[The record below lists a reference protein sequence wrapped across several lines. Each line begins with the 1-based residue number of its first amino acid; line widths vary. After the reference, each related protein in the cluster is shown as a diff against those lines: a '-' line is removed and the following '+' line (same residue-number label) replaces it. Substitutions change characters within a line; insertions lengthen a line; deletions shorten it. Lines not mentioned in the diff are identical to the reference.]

1 MDYRFNIALIYD
13 FDGTLA
19 PGNMQEYDFIPA
31 VGKSNKEFWTE
42 ANTLAEEQDADMV
55 LTYMARM
62 LQEAKSKGLSLRRE
76 AFQDSGRRVTL
87 YKGVKE
93 WFEQFEQPVLKEV
106 DISGINSPN
115 AILMQARGGKILGE
129 INGEAQIY
137 PASMTKIMTVILGIE
152 NFDDLDEKI
161 TLTNEMFTGL
171 YEQDATQAGFQPGEE
186 VRVIDLLYGAM
197 LPSGAECCI
206 ALADTI
212 SGSEADFAELMN
224 KKARKLGMENTHF
237 CDSTG
242 LHNPD
247 HYSTVKDIA
256 VLMKYCIKNDTF
268 REIVE
273 TSRHSTGVTNIHP
286 DGITYYSTMFKNL
299 SDPTVTGGKILGGK
313 TGYTSE
319 AGHCLVSFAEIEGRE
334 YIFVSAGASGADGN
348 TIPHIQDAVTV
359 YNRVGAAV
367 EAKMNDNNK

>member
-1 MDYRFNIALIYD
+1 MRTKKRKAKKIKKEINRIKMALCLIVEAIVIL
-13 FDGTLA
+13 TLVVII
-19 PGNMQEYDFIPA
+19 GWN
-31 VGKSNKEFWTE
+31 
-42 ANTLAEEQDADMV
+42 
-55 LTYMARM
+55 
-62 LQEAKSKGLSLRRE
+62 
-76 AFQDSGRRVTL
+76 
-87 YKGVKE
+87 KGVGDWME
-93 WFEQFEQPVLKEV
+93 SLQRPVVRKLEM
-106 DISGINSPN
+106 SGINSPY
-115 AILMQARGGKILGE
+115 AVLMQVKGGKIIGNMKGDE
-129 INGEAQIY
+129 KIY
-137 PASMTKIMTVILGIE
+137 PASMTKIMTVIVAIE
-152 NFDDLDEKI
+152 NLDDLDEEI
-161 TLTNEMFTGL
+161 TLTQEMFAGL
-171 YEQDATQAGFQPGEE
+171 YEQDATQAGFQPGET
-186 VRVIDLLYGAM
+186 VRAIDLLYGAM

-206 ALADTI
+206 ALADTVG
-212 SGSEADFAELMN
+212 GSRDGFVELMN
-224 KKARKLGMENTHF
+224 KKAAKLGMDNKNF

-268 REIVE
+268 REIIE
-273 TSRHSTGVTNIHP
+273 TARHSTGVTNIHP

-299 SDPTVTGGKILGGK
+299 SDSTVTGGKILGGK

-359 YNRVGAAV
+359 YNRVGAAI